1 MLNVSIASLRTG
13 LRAGLRLST
22 ATLALAAASA
32 AAAQDAPEPPVAPTG
47 DAAGPPSASGE
58 PAGPNVGLE
67 DIVVTARKRVE
78 NLQDVATSV
87 SAISAGEL
95 ATRFDSDVRDFAN
108 AAPNV
113 LIDDTQQGPGG
124 VASAT
129 IRGIGV
135 ADVEKAIDPTV
146 GIVLDD
152 IYFGTSSGGLVK
164 AIDIDRV
171 EVLRGPQGTLF
182 GRNAIAG
189 VINLSRSRPTQELTG
204 KLRATYANYNSLD
217 LEGVVS
223 FGITDWAAV
232 KFTAARKATAGYIYN
247 TLQNQDGQRS
257 RFTAFGGQLLLT
269 PTPQLEISL
278 SFDDQNTRQD
288 PPQLSN
294 VSQAVS
300 FLGSPPV
307 ARPNLFCAVLGQ
319 CSPAFGVPQQGDR
332 YESISNGPLD
342 RNAFFDSNLII
353 GKVKYDL
360 SPTMDVQYIYGKYL
374 TDEGI
379 TQDFDA
385 TPLTLF
391 HTDRPA
397 QYRQD
402 THELR
407 LTKGGNG
414 PINFVAG
421 LYYWNSAYKIDLV
434 SYIGFVVPNTV
445 LVIPQTVRQTN
456 KSYAGFFD
464 VDFRIIDQ
472 VKLTLGG
479 RYTYDEKTQAVRD
492 LGFNF
497 YNDPVADHWQK
508 FTPKVALSYKPT
520 EDILL
525 YGLWSRGYRTGG
537 FTGRPATENAARTP
551 YNPETVDNF
560 EGGVKTEFFD
570 RRVRFNASVFHLKYS
585 DKQEEFSVP
594 APVGTGQETRI
605 LNAADASVTGV
616 ELDVA
621 VVPTTGL
628 TLSGNLG
635 YLDAK
640 YDKFFADVDADG
652 IATDNTGLKFRR
664 APKWNWTLAAAY
676 ETQVGP
682 GDVILNG
689 NWHYLGAH
697 EMTFLNNPALANPG
711 QHLVDLSASYRYKN
725 TMVSGF
731 VRNLLEED
739 GWTIGFDIQGLWSY
753 GAPRT
758 PRTYGIAITQTF

>member
-1 MLNVSIASLRTG
+1 MTIVPKAPLRTG
-13 LRAGLRLST
+13 LKLS
-22 ATLALAAASA
+22 AAMLALAAANVAS
-32 AAAQDAPEPPVAPTG
+32 AQDAPSSPQTT
-47 DAAGPPSASGE
+47 DTAAGPPSAQGVTDQT
-58 PAGPNVGLE
+58 PAGGLE
-67 DIVVTARKRVE
+67 EIVVTARKRAE
-78 NLQDVATSV
+78 NLQDVSTSV
-87 SAISAGEL
+87 SALSAGEL

-108 AAPNV
+108 SAPNV

-146 GIVLDD
+146 GVVLDD
-152 IYFGTSSGGLVK
+152 IYFGTSSGGLIK

-189 VINLSRSRPTQELTG
+189 VINLSRSRPTQELSG
-204 KLRATYANYNSLD
+204 KVRATYANYDSLD

-223 FGITDWAAV
+223 FGLTDWAAI
-232 KFTAARKATAGYIYN
+232 KFTGAYKTTDGYIYN
-247 TLQNQDGQRS
+247 TFFNQDGQRS
-257 RFTAFGGQLLLT
+257 DFSALGVQLLLT
-269 PTPQLEISL
+269 PAPGLELSF

-294 VSQAVS
+294 LAQATS
-300 FLGSPPV
+300 LLGSPPI
-307 ARPNLFCAVLGQ
+307 ARPNLFCAVLLQ
-319 CSPAFGVPQQGDR
+319 CSPALGVTQQGDR
-332 YESISNGPLD
+332 YESISNGPLGK
-342 RNAFFDSNLII
+342 NAFFDSNLII
-353 GKVKYDL
+353 AKARYDL
-360 SPTMDVQYIYGKYL
+360 SPDLELQYIYGRYM

-397 QYRQD
+397 RYRQD

-407 LTKGGNG
+407 LTKGGGG

-421 LYYWNSAYKIDLV
+421 LYYWNSAYRIDLV

-456 KSYAGFFD
+456 KSYAAFFD
-464 VDFRIIDQ
+464 VDYKFSEQ
-472 VKLTLGG
+472 FKLTLGG
-479 RYTYDEKTQAVRD
+479 RYTRDEKTQAVRD
-492 LGFNF
+492 LGFDF
-497 YNDPVADHWQK
+497 YANPINDSWEK
-508 FTPKVALSYKPT
+508 FTPKVALSFKPN
-520 EDILL
+520 EDVLL

-551 YNPETVDNF
+551 YDPETVDNF
-560 EGGVKTEFFD
+560 EGGIKSEFLD
-570 RRVRFNASVFHLKYS
+570 RRLRVNAAVFHLKYD

-605 LNAADASVTGV
+605 LNAANATVTGV
-616 ELDVA
+616 ELDVTA
-621 VVPTTGL
+621 VPVDGL
-628 TLSGNLG
+628 TISGNLG

-640 YDKFFADVDADG
+640 YKDFFADVDSDG

-664 APKWNWTLAAAY
+664 APKWNWTIGVNY
-676 ETQVGP
+676 ELPAGP
-682 GDVILNG
+682 GTVLLNG
-689 NWHYLGAH
+689 NWHYLGKH
-697 EMTFLNNPALANPG
+697 EMTFLNNPALANDG
-711 QHLVDLSASYRYKN
+711 QHLVDLSASYKINN
-725 TMVSGF
+725 TMVSAF
-731 VRNLLEED
+731 VRNLLKED

-753 GAPRT
+753 GAPRP
-758 PRTYGIAITQTF
+758 PRTYGIAVTQTF

>member
-1 MLNVSIASLRTG
+1 MFRRQTDLFRTAMRGSIALTA
-13 LRAGLRLST
+13 LIAGSAFAQDT
-22 ATLALAAASA
+22 PGVTAAAGTPA
-32 AAAQDAPEPPVAPTG
+32 DQTG
-47 DAAGPPSASGE
+47 GPIQAAG
-58 PAGPNVGLE
+58 GLE
-67 DIVVTARKRVE
+67 EIVVTARKRSE
-78 NLQDVATSV
+78 NLQDVSTSV
-87 SAISAGEL
+87 SALSAGEL
-95 ATRFDSDVRDFAN
+95 ALRFDSDVRDFAN

-152 IYFGTSSGGLVK
+152 IYFGTSSGGLIR

-204 KLRATYANYNSLD
+204 KVRATYANYDSLD

-223 FGITDWAAV
+223 FGLTDWAAV
-232 KFTAARKATAGYIYN
+232 KFTAARKKTDGYIYN
-247 TLQNQDGQRS
+247 TLQQQDAQRS
-257 RFTAFGGQLLLT
+257 DFTALGMQLLLT
-269 PTPQLEISL
+269 PMPGLEVSF
-278 SFDDQNTRQD
+278 SFDDQNTDQD

-294 VSQAVS
+294 LAGPTSL
-300 FLGSPPV
+300 LGSPPI
-307 ARPNLFCAVLGQ
+307 ARANLFCAGLGQ
-319 CSPAFGVPQQGDR
+319 CSPAPGVPQQGDR
-332 YESISNGPLD
+332 YESISNGPLGK
-342 RNAFFDSNLII
+342 NAFFDSNLFIA
-353 GKVKYDL
+353 KAKYDISNDL
-360 SPTMDVQYIYGKYL
+360 ELQYIYGRYE

-397 QYRQD
+397 RYHQD

-407 LTKGGNG
+407 LTKGGGG
-414 PINFVAG
+414 PLSFVAG
-421 LYYWNSAYKIDLV
+421 LYYWDSAYRIDLV
-434 SYIGFVVPNTV
+434 SYIGFVVPDTV

-464 VDFRIIDQ
+464 VDYRFSEQ
-472 VKLTLGG
+472 FKLTLGG
-479 RYTYDEKTQAVRD
+479 RYTKDKKTSGVRD
-492 LGFNF
+492 LGFDF
-497 YNDPVADHWQK
+497 YDDPVKESWKK
-508 FTPKVALSYKPT
+508 FTPKVALSFEPT
-520 EDILL
+520 DDILA

-551 YNPETVDNF
+551 YQPETVDNF
-560 EGGVKTEFFD
+560 EIGLKTELLD
-570 RRVRFNASVFHLKYS
+570 RRLRVNAAAFKLDYK

-605 LNAADASVTGV
+605 LNAATATVKGI
-616 ELDVA
+616 ELDVTA
-621 VVPTTGL
+621 LVFDGFTV
-628 TLSGNLG
+628 SGNVG

-640 YDKFFADVDADG
+640 YKRFFADVDSDG
-652 IATDNTGLKFRR
+652 IATDNSGLKFRR
-664 APKWNWTLAAAY
+664 APKWNYTLSATY
-676 ETQVGP
+676 EREVGP
-682 GDVILNG
+682 GTMYLQG
-689 NWHYLGAH
+689 TWHFIGKH
-697 EMTFLNNPALANPG
+697 EMTFLNNSALQNPG
-711 QHLVDLSASYRYKN
+711 QDLLDGSLSYKINN

-731 VRNLLEED
+731 VRNLLKED
-739 GWTIGFDIQGLWSY
+739 GWTIGFDVQGLWSY
-753 GAPRT
+753 AAPRT